1 MSDDFCPMKQMVVD
15 IQENGIIRQ
24 ADNGYLIGRIC
35 DYVSYEDLPITADKI
50 EEIKNQKEK

>member
-24 ADNGYLIGRIC
+24 ADNGYLIGRLC
-35 DYVSYEDLPITADKI
+35 DYISYEDLPIIVGKI
-50 EEIKNQKEK
+50 EEIKKENR